1 MKRYLFNPTTLILA
15 SAFFFYLLFSRN
27 SAGINSVLISLY
39 SIALFFALRKQ
50 NDKSERVKPVS
61 WLLIAGLFASSL
73 SVVFAHTDFSIIIF
87 WCCFFFF
94 IGNFAYQNMKHL
106 QFAILL
112 SFQSLSLLPVTVLR
126 RFTFIRR
133 KKKVDWT
140 NYIRFVFLPVFTIV
154 ILFVIYSYSN
164 DLFFQSFQ
172 HLINRLGE
180 FLNTISFDRIL
191 FFLLGVLIFT
201 ICFIEI
207 SSSKIIIS
215 DSLLSMNLERKKRKS
230 FFQTLN
236 RLLYRKKQMAIFLF
250 FILNLMIFWLNY
262 LDISHIWFN
271 FQWDGGYLKEMV
283 HEGTYLLIVAILIS
297 IAVSVYYLNSNI
309 LFMKDNRLFKTL
321 VIVWL
326 IQNAIMIASVS
337 IRNSYYIEYFA
348 LAYKRIFVYFFLAMC
363 LIGLAS
369 IIYMIYR
376 RKSIAF
382 LLSLNSI
389 SVYLIIILSACFNW
403 DGIIA
408 RYNFAHYNQSFV
420 HFNFLIDLNDSALA
434 DMNYTEDQL
443 SQIKMVQSRKFSFSG
458 DIEYANLN
466 FTESIRKR
474 KEQFKSR
481 WEKSNFLE
489 WNYPESRAYQ
499 RLFD

>member
-191 FFLLGVLIFT
+191 FFLL
-201 ICFIEI
+201 
-207 SSSKIIIS
+207 
-215 DSLLSMNLERKKRKS
+215 
-230 FFQTLN
+230 
-236 RLLYRKKQMAIFLF
+236 
-250 FILNLMIFWLNY
+250 
-262 LDISHIWFN
+262 
-271 FQWDGGYLKEMV
+271 
-283 HEGTYLLIVAILIS
+283 
-297 IAVSVYYLNSNI
+297 
-309 LFMKDNRLFKTL
+309 
-321 VIVWL
+321 
-326 IQNAIMIASVS
+326 
-337 IRNSYYIEYFA
+337 
-348 LAYKRIFVYFFLAMC
+348 
-363 LIGLAS
+363 
-369 IIYMIYR
+369 
-376 RKSIAF
+376 
-382 LLSLNSI
+382 
-389 SVYLIIILSACFNW
+389 
-403 DGIIA
+403 
-408 RYNFAHYNQSFV
+408 
-420 HFNFLIDLNDSALA
+420 
-434 DMNYTEDQL
+434 
-443 SQIKMVQSRKFSFSG
+443 
-458 DIEYANLN
+458 
-466 FTESIRKR
+466 
-474 KEQFKSR
+474 
-481 WEKSNFLE
+481 
-489 WNYPESRAYQ
+489 
-499 RLFD
+499 